1 MAIRINDADDPQPP
15 FNPGTV
21 LVFED
26 GGDGRIIRLRDAQ
39 EAQALADAARY
50 VAENWHVAEE

>member
-1 MAIRINDADDPQPP
+1 MVRINDEDSPQPP

-21 LVFED
+21 LVLDD
-26 GGDGRIIRLRDAQ
+26 GGEGRVIRLRSAE

-50 VAENWHVAEE
+50 VSEHWNAAE

>member
-1 MAIRINDADDPQPP
+1 MVKINGEELPQPP

-26 GGDGRIIRLRDAQ
+26 GGEGRIIRLRSAE
-39 EAQALADAARY
+39 EAQALADAAQF
-50 VAENWHVAEE
+50 VAEHWNAAEE